1 MIRSTLNENF
11 DYICVVDTEF
21 KGQQDEGQLNDPVC
35 TVIKELKFNKYHKY
49 SGPISKLPYPDKKT
63 LWIAHNVIAEAHT
76 FLSYGL
82 TLPSYWWDTL
92 IEDKKLNFGKV
103 AKHSLLACCS
113 RYGIQTISEDLKKYF
128 INKIILANDTYTD
141 EQMSKILDYCTSDVD
156 ANAALF
162 LEQIKEIEQVKKF
175 DGPRMIISQALFSGA
190 AVACTAQVEFNG
202 IHINQPLLKKIDDA
216 FPYVKR
222 TMIDEL
228 NAELNIYENDVL
240 KQHKFDEFIER
251 IGLADVWPL
260 TITGKYKT
268 DEKTL
273 EEYKDTHPDIRKFKL
288 AQEFISSR
296 KLKGFIVGPDGKAR
310 CSYKM
315 YGLKTGR
322 TNPST
327 AKHPFNAPKAM
338 RNLVK
343 APKDKIMV
351 NFDYRSQEVAIA
363 AYLSGDPKM
372 MAAVEQTDPY
382 IQIAKMNNA
391 VPKDATKASHKEQ
404 RNLYKTTTLAALYG
418 QGAINMSKRMNLIID
433 YGQDLFVKIKNT
445 FPTYFAWAKEMFDK
459 AIIDGYAETKFGWR
473 YYFKPGELYNP
484 RTFYNFPIQAHG
496 SEMLRRAL
504 IDLTTAG
511 IEVNALIH
519 DGIVL
524 TFNRKNFRKEFIK
537 AKKILLDASKT
548 ILNIDNSTN
557 YFCDVD
563 FQFIRSGMIQGKDEQ
578 KKFQRIL
585 DLVDKYPGNISRGT
599 EGEDTDLM
607 ININNNKI
615 YNNR

>member
-1 MIRSTLNENF
+1 MILETLKENF
-11 DYICVVDTEF
+11 KNIVVVDTEF
-21 KGQQDEGQLNDPVC
+21 KGQQDEGQLNDPICVVFEEI
-35 TVIKELKFNKYHKY
+35 TRGEQHIFEGKKW
-49 SGPISKLPYPDKKT
+49 KLPYPSKDT
-63 LWIAHNVIAEAHT
+63 LYIAHNVIAEAHT
-76 FLSYGL
+76 FLAAGNK
-82 TLPSYWWDTL
+82 LPQFWWDTF

-103 AKHSLLACCS
+103 AKHSLLACCA

-128 INKIILANDTYTD
+128 INKIILPNETYTD
-141 EQMSKILDYCTSDVD
+141 EQLKTIVNYCISDVE
-156 ANAALF
+156 AGKELF
-162 LEQIKEIEQVKKF
+162 LRQLEDIEKTRNL

-202 IHINQPLLKKIDDA
+202 IHINQPLLKRIDDA

-228 NAELNIYENDVL
+228 NADLDIYENDVL

-251 IGLADVWPL
+251 IGLSDVWPL

-268 DEKTL
+268 DENTL

-310 CSYKM
+310 CSYRM

-338 RNLVK
+338 RNLVA

-363 AYLSGDPKM
+363 AYISGDPKM

-504 IDLTTAG
+504 IDLTHAG

-524 TFNRKNFRKEFIK
+524 TFDRKNFRKEFIK
-537 AKKILLDASKT
+537 AKKILLDASRT
-548 ILNIDNSTN
+548 ILNIDGSTN
-557 YFCDVD
+557 HFCDVD

-585 DLVDKYPGNISRGT
+585 DLVDKNPGNISRGT
-599 EGEDTDLM
+599 EEASTDLM
-607 ININNNKI
+607 MNISK
-615 YNNR
+615 

>member
-1 MIRSTLNENF
+1 MILDTLKENF

-21 KGQQDEGQLNDPVC
+21 RGQQDEGQLNEPVC
-35 TVIKELKFNKYHKY
+35 TVIKELKSGKYHKLH
-49 SGPISKLPYPDKKT
+49 GPKIKLPYPNNKT

-76 FLSYGL
+76 FLAYGL
-82 TLPSYWWDTL
+82 PLPEFWYDTL
-92 IEDKKLNFGKV
+92 VEDKKLNFGKV
-103 AKHSLLACCS
+103 AKHSLLACCA

-128 INKIILANDTYTD
+128 INKIILAHDTYTD

-175 DGPRMIISQALFSGA
+175 DGPQMIISQALFSGA

-222 TMIDEL
+222 KMIDEL
-228 NAELNIYENDVL
+228 NADLDIYENDVL

-251 IGLADVWPL
+251 VGLADVWPL

-288 AQEFISSR
+288 AQEFIGSR

-338 RNLVK
+338 RNLVR

-363 AYLSGDPKM
+363 AYLSGDQNM
-372 MAAVEQTDPY
+372 IAAVEQTDPY

-484 RTFYNFPIQAHG
+484 RTFYNFPIQSHG

-504 IDLTTAG
+504 IDLTHAG

-519 DGIVL
+519 DGIVVTL
-524 TFNRKNFRKEFIK
+524 NRKKFRKEFIK
-537 AKKILLDASKT
+537 AKKILLDASRT
-548 ILNIDNSTN
+548 ILNIDGSTN

-563 FQFIRSGMIQGKDEQ
+563 FQFIRSGMIQKEAEQ

-585 DLVDKYPGNISRGT
+585 DLVESNPGNISRGSEET
-599 EGEDTDLM
+599 YPDLM
-607 ININNNKI
+607 MNISK
-615 YNNR
+615 

>member
-1 MIRSTLNENF
+1 MILDTLKENF

-21 KGQQDEGQLNDPVC
+21 RGQQDEGQLNEPVC
-35 TVIKELKFNKYHKY
+35 TVIKELKSGKYHKLH
-49 SGPISKLPYPDKKT
+49 GPKIKLPYPNNKT

-76 FLSYGL
+76 FLAYGL
-82 TLPSYWWDTL
+82 PLPEFWYDTL
-92 IEDKKLNFGKV
+92 VEDKKLNFGKV
-103 AKHSLLACCS
+103 AKHSLLACCA

-128 INKIILANDTYTD
+128 INKIILAHDTYTD

-175 DGPRMIISQALFSGA
+175 DGPNMIISQALFSGA
-190 AVACTAQVEFNG
+190 AVACTAKVEFNG

-228 NAELNIYENDVL
+228 NTELNIYENDVL

-273 EEYKDTHPDIRKFKL
+273 DNYKDTHPDIRKFKL
-288 AQEFISSR
+288 AQEFIGSR

-310 CSYKM
+310 CSYRM

-338 RNLVK
+338 RNLVA

-363 AYLSGDPKM
+363 AYLSGDPNM
-372 MAAVEQTDPY
+372 MAAVEQSDPY

-391 VPKDATKASHKEQ
+391 VPKDATKESHKEQ

-418 QGAINMSKRMNLIID
+418 QGATNMSKRMNLMID
-433 YGQDLFVKIKNT
+433 YGQDLFMKIKNL

-459 AIIDGYAETKFGWR
+459 AMMDGYAETKFGWR

-484 RTFYNFPIQAHG
+484 RTFYNFPIQSHG

-504 IDLTTAG
+504 IDLTHAG

-519 DGIVL
+519 DGIVVTL
-524 TFNRKNFRKEFIK
+524 NRKKFRKEFIK
-537 AKKILLDASKT
+537 AKKILLDASRT
-548 ILNIDNSTN
+548 ILNIDGSTN

-563 FQFIRSGMIQGKDEQ
+563 FQFIRSGMIQKEAEQ

-585 DLVDKYPGNISRGT
+585 DLVESNPGNISRGSEET
-599 EGEDTDLM
+599 YPDLM
-607 ININNNKI
+607 MNISK
-615 YNNR
+615 